1 MLLEVLGFL
10 LLCALALC
18 FLSEMSH
25 NLAFGIIAGV
35 VLLLS
40 GLWLISDADGLQIQ
54 DGVTQNIT
62 VNIVNTTNVTPM
74 GLPLGVKDAYGGNF
88 L

>member
-18 FLSEMSH
+18 FLSEMSP
-25 NLAFGIIAGV
+25 NLGFGIIAGII
-35 VLLLS
+35 LLLS
-40 GLWLISDADGLQIQ
+40 GLWLISDTAGLQIQ

-62 VNIVNTTNVTPM
+62 VNIVNTTNISPM
-74 GLPLGVKDAYGGNF
+74 GLPDGYEPLQKGDF

>member
-35 VLLLS
+35 VLLLA
-40 GLWLISDADGLQIQ
+40 GLWLMADTAGLQIL
-54 DGVTQNIT
+54 DGTTQNIT
-62 VNIVNTTNVTPM
+62 VNIVNNTNITPM
-74 GLPLGVKDAYGGNF
+74 GIPLGVKDAYGGLF